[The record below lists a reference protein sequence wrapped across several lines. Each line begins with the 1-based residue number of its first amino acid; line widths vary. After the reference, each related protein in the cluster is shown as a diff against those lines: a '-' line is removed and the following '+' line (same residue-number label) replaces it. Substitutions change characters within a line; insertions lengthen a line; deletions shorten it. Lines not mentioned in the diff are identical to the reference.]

1 MSTTPPPPP
10 TPSKLSVHC
19 HHININVGDSTI
31 LLLVD
36 DSAAKDNSTTPA
48 EWPVIYNAVLIDGGK
63 TTGAPAIVSCINRIQ
78 SSYTF
83 APTKTVGRL
92 QFDAVIITHWDVD
105 HWGGIKQLLQDH
117 ISDYLKG
124 RSDLQTML
132 KAATDSGTD
141 GIKSL
146 QGTVAGLQIPFFKY
160 ASAEPKVLF
169 KTAPKQGKAP
179 DPAPI
184 APATLLTTFYIPY
197 IDTERADNYRLGPK
211 TSDSKPK
218 VSNSGSTWIPN
229 HAQPYVV
236 GKDNTFGMLGYYTYK
251 VGTGKPVQKGFKFFD
266 LCKLV
271 ANYDDY
277 LGVEVFLNKAL
288 PSGITYDTI
297 KNPGQLIKAHTLTST
312 MGPRL
317 FIVAG
322 DQVIMGDTPLAT
334 SATVAAPLPPP
345 TPPAPKDPT
354 DPPKNLV
361 KLAGL
366 PPHPVNRIVDDRSS
380 ALGRRYTG
388 VRNSA
393 ESMNAPSIACLV
405 MSSTTDAPAAIE
417 KKAEG
422 TSWRLWHF
430 MAGDAFWDVEG
441 GIAAWLQAAEASNPK
456 STFMKISHHGGAGST
471 SALLLNTLQPN
482 VVITP
487 AGDKQVHG
495 HPRPEVLM
503 YLHALSLKLTPRWM
517 RVYGFYWPPWM
528 VRKSDHWSCSNFN
541 TLPSGLK
548 GTVTDAQE
556 VFIIQLMNLYSAAS
570 MVDSPLAE
578 FWKSDATLPLPPQK
592 EKGKKTPQDVL
603 DQIKQYETDRVN
615 SMAAALRPFFTL
627 ICGQNSTDMAASPDP
642 IHSILA
648 IMDGTKARLKEVRAT
663 GPAPHEWQIYETN
676 PAPPPPPITV
686 VTPPPPGP
694 SQPPPDESR
703 KGKRRLEESTQ
714 LDTPTHQ
721 AKAVK
726 SEAGAEKQEDQQ
738 NLALVVDAPADM
750 DVEGDHKPGLQVMDK
765 KSEGG
770 DDAIDEDEEM
780 PGPQEEEKVEG
791 LHAGFAMPHAAV
803 ASVAPPADAH
813 ATLLDPGKQISQIK
827 LPIRA
832 AAPTV
837 KVASGLAAADPSNT
851 NPPASPFYLC
861 GSDFDPFTPDNTQA
875 LLAPGDFSNWIATL
889 NNGYVALAGQWV
901 QQSPKTGQGSSQS
914 PTPSSPQ
921 PVPATIHPNDE
932 WFQRIYYNGL
942 GIQQVTFVG
951 YIDVPNS
958 VARVTTLKVDLKLQV
973 SVSTAVSLTFSSDAS
988 KTVSMGTRTASTSP
1002 TLQDAIMPDYTLLA
1016 LGLQSSSTQLTV
1028 GQVITYF
1035 GMNFFPAGSTG
1046 GLTLPGFD
1054 LINPLKATLDTGP
1067 GSRSSL
1073 AFKPDVMY
1081 STWLRLRFQIQDPA
1095 FATTF
1100 QTNFSFL
1107 GQVTLSDTAIVGLS
1121 TARCQSGFVGRQID
1135 TQCMLETQITLG
1147 GNFGSLSISAWIKFE
1162 YAKTSIVIEF
1172 NDSYTWNQ
1180 IEGWLVSVVST
1191 PDTGSVSLDP
1201 TALLPNDSNVTFSV
1215 RKVTLTLA
1223 NPVTGPGFSL
1233 LGASIMFEVTVYN
1246 TIFSLTL
1253 DWPGPSIS
1261 ARLWNSIAPN
1271 MSTYA
1276 LLPYIDPYDQ
1286 YTPLGAPTG
1295 AVDFEDFC
1303 GSSVTPPPGNMK
1315 LSPTFYELGL
1325 TASYD
1330 SNKKLQYQFTGTL
1343 QSLPLTSS
1351 SSVPKLV
1358 LGDLDFAFAYTPAS
1372 GYDVLLSTSVYL
1384 VPRDF
1389 PTNLASL
1396 LRISVEYV
1404 DNGPS
1409 NVWHVVGHAE
1419 NLSFATIYNFFDT
1432 DASDAVM
1439 DVLSSLSISELEV
1452 IWDYSS
1458 GEADLFINGLLRLGP
1473 FELDLTYQYLHSP
1486 GQDQSAW
1493 TFSASMGTHTSG
1505 PATLRTLFEDLDV
1518 DQAVLDALDDVPFVA
1533 DLTIPGAT
1541 PTPGS
1546 RPPVSLSI
1554 SKEPDKETIF
1564 WVQVAIS
1571 TSEGTL
1577 SFTYVQ
1583 LQAARSAAAAGA
1595 ASTMPTG
1602 FKRIV
1607 RVMLDRLPSL
1617 PGVPIVGP
1625 IPQPVDAIDYIWVGD
1640 STVDNTTKTAG
1651 LTLSD
1656 ISLINSTMVVD
1667 NYIPYKNSQSA
1678 LQRASPGNTNS
1689 AQTNPYVLLAGH
1701 HFIVQANGGVI
1712 IDHLFGRGAAPS
1724 PSPAALSRF
1733 AISDTA
1739 TMTKASGKRTRAG
1752 RKSLAKN
1759 KGKPQA
1765 VRFAAAEFA
1774 STPTAVTTDS
1784 GSTKAPLSKSIGPL
1798 TIHNVGLQTKDGYLY
1813 ILIDATVALGPI
1825 QLSVVGF
1832 GVGLPLS
1839 RFNLNTLKTLTAS
1852 DFNIALSG
1860 MSVYFNSPPVLIS
1873 GVFIIDSTPTYEAYK
1888 GGLSVS
1894 IDPYSILAVG
1904 EYQHTYS
1911 TELKSVFIFGR
1922 FDGPL
1927 LTLEFAEISGVEV
1940 GFGYNYSLRTPQA
1953 SDVLSFPL
1961 VQGVTAQPNPM
1972 DTLTSFSKYVS
1983 VEQDSVWL
1991 AFGFKMDAI
2000 QVLSLNAAAVVQFSA
2015 TDVKVAIVG
2024 IASASMPPH
2033 VKSRNCH
2040 LVGGFALCY
2049 WFGDSPYNGDWVFTV
2064 GGYHPAYK
2072 PPSYYPV
2079 VPRVGINW
2087 NLSDVLTVQGSAFF
2101 AITPQVCMGGGQL
2114 KATFNAGP
2122 IYATFQAWGSFLI
2135 NFKPFFF
2142 DAEIGVAV
2150 TCGFQCDIG
2159 IIHINIH
2166 ADISASLH
2174 LSGPPFGGVV
2184 HVDLQIHNFSIYFGD
2199 QNNKPAAL
2207 PWQDF
2212 LELVRQTRPDAA
2224 LALAKNS
2231 SALIV
2236 ATLVA
2241 GAATEKITSSQ
2252 QQTGG
2257 MWSVRAGGV
2266 SFRIE
2271 CKFPIDDM
2279 SWGDGSVQQSWKKSA
2294 PDATETP
2301 PIYARPMQLTT
2312 PCTSLLT
2319 VSIVPPDSG
2328 HEKPWAVNPYTKNL
2342 PDALWTEYDETQD
2355 PISSSS
2361 AGNSIG
2367 TLLNPPDSSGTS
2379 TNHLV
2384 GFTFTAPSPTL
2395 PVFSLPE
2402 FNAAEAMSEGVFQDG
2417 SNNPTGRN
2425 SPLLPPNPGN
2435 EDERPHLPQTPAEQV
2450 GDFPAPQSPDPWTQV
2465 ETEWTNAPVK
2475 TANDLVTVWTGLLGW
2490 DATPPAGTTAP
2501 DQTTPFVP
2509 LVAAAPSMLL
2519 ADFENWYQSCPL
2531 VTQVS

>member
-1 MSTTPPPPP
+1 
-10 TPSKLSVHC
+10 
-19 HHININVGDSTI
+19 
-31 LLLVD
+31 
-36 DSAAKDNSTTPA
+36 
-48 EWPVIYNAVLIDGGK
+48 
-63 TTGAPAIVSCINRIQ
+63 
-78 SSYTF
+78 
-83 APTKTVGRL
+83 
-92 QFDAVIITHWDVD
+92 
-105 HWGGIKQLLQDH
+105 
-117 ISDYLKG
+117 
-124 RSDLQTML
+124 
-132 KAATDSGTD
+132 
-141 GIKSL
+141 
-146 QGTVAGLQIPFFKY
+146 
-160 ASAEPKVLF
+160 
-169 KTAPKQGKAP
+169 
-179 DPAPI
+179 
-184 APATLLTTFYIPY
+184 
-197 IDTERADNYRLGPK
+197 
-211 TSDSKPK
+211 
-218 VSNSGSTWIPN
+218 
-229 HAQPYVV
+229 
-236 GKDNTFGMLGYYTYK
+236 
-251 VGTGKPVQKGFKFFD
+251 
-266 LCKLV
+266 
-271 ANYDDY
+271 
-277 LGVEVFLNKAL
+277 
-288 PSGITYDTI
+288 
-297 KNPGQLIKAHTLTST
+297 
-312 MGPRL
+312 
-317 FIVAG
+317 
-322 DQVIMGDTPLAT
+322 
-334 SATVAAPLPPP
+334 
-345 TPPAPKDPT
+345 
-354 DPPKNLV
+354 
-361 KLAGL
+361 
-366 PPHPVNRIVDDRSS
+366 
-380 ALGRRYTG
+380 
-388 VRNSA
+388 
-393 ESMNAPSIACLV
+393 
-405 MSSTTDAPAAIE
+405 
-417 KKAEG
+417 
-422 TSWRLWHF
+422 
-430 MAGDAFWDVEG
+430 AGDAFWDVEG
-441 GIAAWLQAAEASNPK
+441 GIATWLQAAEASNPK
-456 STFMKISHHGGAGST
+456 TTFTKISHHGGAGST

-482 VVITP
+482 VVIIP
-487 AGDKQVHG
+487 AGDKQVFG

-503 YLHALSLKLTPRWM
+503 YLHALSLKLKPRWM

-528 VRKSDHWSCSNFN
+528 VRKSEHWSCSNFN

-570 MVDSPLAE
+570 LVDSPLAV
-578 FWKSDATLPLPPQK
+578 FWKSDATLPLPPKK
-592 EKGKKTPQDVL
+592 EAPKGATKVPQDVL
-603 DQIKQYETDRVN
+603 DKIKEYETDRVN
-615 SMAAALRPFFTL
+615 YMAAALRPFFTL
-627 ICGQNSTDMAASPDP
+627 ICGQTSTEMAASNEPV
-642 IHSILA
+642 HSILA

-663 GPAPHEWQIYETN
+663 GPAPHEWKIFETE
-676 PAPPPPPITV
+676 PAPSLPPVTVIAPPPGGPTQP
-686 VTPPPPGP
+686 TPDQ
-694 SQPPPDESR
+694 SK
-703 KGKRRLEESTQ
+703 KGKRKLEESTQ
-714 LDTPTHQ
+714 LDTPIHQ
-721 AKAVK
+721 SKALK
-726 SEAGAEKQEDQQ
+726 PEGGAEKQEDKE
-738 NLALVVDAPADM
+738 NLGLSIDAPADM
-750 DVEGDHKPGLQVMDK
+750 DVEGDYKPGVEVMDK

-770 DDAIDEDEEM
+770 DDPIDEDEEM
-780 PGPQEEEKVEG
+780 PEPEEEEEEAEEEIKG
-791 LHAGFAMPHAAV
+791 LHAGLAMPDAAV
-803 ASVAPPADAH
+803 ASTVPLTDAH
-813 ATLLDPGKQISQIK
+813 ATLLNPGEQVSQVE
-827 LPIRA
+827 LSIRA
-832 AAPTV
+832 AAPAV
-837 KVASGLAAADPSNT
+837 KMASSLAAANPSST
-851 NPPASPFYLC
+851 NPPASPYYLC
-861 GSDFDPFTPDNTQA
+861 GSDFDPFAPDNTQA
-875 LLAPGDFSNWIATL
+875 LLAPSDFSNWIATL
-889 NNGYVALAGQWV
+889 NNGYVALASQWV
-901 QQSPKTGQGSSQS
+901 QPSSTAKDSSQS
-914 PTPSSPQ
+914 TTPSGPQ

-932 WFQRIYYNGL
+932 WFQRIYHNGL

-951 YIDVPNS
+951 YIDISNS
-958 VARVTTLKVDLKLQV
+958 VARVTALNVDLQLQV
-973 SVSTAVSLTFSSDAS
+973 PASTAVRLTFSSNTS
-988 KTVSMGTRTASTSP
+988 KTVSMGTQAASPSP
-1002 TLQDAIMPDYTLLA
+1002 ALQDAMMPDYTLLA
-1016 LGLQSSSTQLTV
+1016 LGLQSSSKQLTV
-1028 GQVITYF
+1028 GQVISYF
-1035 GMNFFPAGSTG
+1035 GMSFFPAGSTG
-1046 GLTLPGFD
+1046 GLALPGFD
-1054 LINPLKATLDTGP
+1054 EINPLNATLDTSP

-1095 FATTF
+1095 FASTF
-1100 QTNFSFL
+1100 HTNFSFL

-1121 TARCQSGFVGRQID
+1121 TARCQSGFVGRQVD

-1172 NDSYTWNQ
+1172 NDRYTWSQ

-1191 PDTGSVSLDP
+1191 PDAGSVSLNP
-1201 TALLPNDSNVTFSV
+1201 TNLLPNSSNVTFSV
-1215 RKVTLTLA
+1215 RKVTLTLG
-1223 NPVTGPGFSL
+1223 NPATGLGFSL
-1233 LGASIMFEVTVYN
+1233 LGASIMFEVTVYE

-1261 ARLWNSIAPN
+1261 ARLWNSIVPN
-1271 MSTYA
+1271 MSTYT
-1276 LLPYIDPYDQ
+1276 LLPYIEPYDQ
-1286 YTPLGAPTG
+1286 YTPLGTPTG
-1295 AVDFEDFC
+1295 TADFQNFC
-1303 GSSVTPPPGNMK
+1303 GSSVTPPPGKMS

-1330 SNKKLQYQFTGTL
+1330 GNKKLQYRFTGTL
-1343 QSLPLTSS
+1343 QSLAPPSS

-1389 PTNLASL
+1389 PTTLASL

-1404 DNGPS
+1404 DKGPS
-1409 NVWHVVGHAE
+1409 SAWHVVGRAE
-1419 NLSFATIYNFFDT
+1419 NLSFATIYNLFDA

-1439 DVLSSLSISELEV
+1439 DVLSSLSIPELEV

-1554 SKEPDKETIF
+1554 LKEPNKETIF
-1564 WVQVAIS
+1564 WIQVAIN
-1571 TSEGTL
+1571 TSGGTL

-1583 LQAARSAAAAGA
+1583 LQGARSAATLEAAP
-1595 ASTMPTG
+1595 TPPTG

-1607 RVMLDRLPSL
+1607 RVMLDRLPTL
-1617 PGVPIVGP
+1617 PGVPVVGP

-1651 LTLSD
+1651 MTLSD
-1656 ISLINSTMVVD
+1656 INLINSTMSVD

-1678 LQRASPGNTNS
+1678 LQRASPSNTNS
-1689 AQTNPYVLLAGH
+1689 ATSNPYVLLAGH
-1701 HFIVQANGGVI
+1701 HFVVQANGAVI
-1712 IDHLFGRGAAPS
+1712 IDHLFGRGVAPS
-1724 PSPAALSRF
+1724 PNPAALSRF
-1733 AISDTA
+1733 TMTDAA
-1739 TMTKASGKRTRAG
+1739 VMTKASGKRTRAG
-1752 RKSLAKN
+1752 KKSAAKN
-1759 KGKPQA
+1759 KSKPRA
-1765 VRFAAAEFA
+1765 VRFAAAETI
-1774 STPTAVTTDS
+1774 STPTAVTADS

-1798 TIHNVGLQTKDGYLY
+1798 TIHNPSEQVGLQTKDGYLY
-1813 ILIDATVALGPI
+1813 ILIDAMVALGPI
-1825 QLSVVGF
+1825 QLTVVGF

-1839 RFNLNTLKTLTAS
+1839 NFNLNTLKTLTAS
-1852 DFNIALSG
+1852 DFSITLSG

-1873 GVFIIDSTPTYEAYK
+1873 GVFIIDSTPAYEAYK

-1894 IDPYSILAVG
+1894 IAPYSMLAVG

-1911 TELKSVFIFGR
+1911 TELKSVFIFGK

-1927 LTLEFAEISGVEV
+1927 LTLEFAEISGVEI
-1940 GFGYNYSLRTPQA
+1940 GYNYSLRTPQA
-1953 SDVLSFPL
+1953 SDVLNFPL
-1961 VQGVTAQPNPM
+1961 VQGVTAKPNPM

-2000 QVLSLNAAAVVQFSA
+2000 QVLSINAAAVVQFSA

-2024 IASASMPPH
+2024 IASASMPPQANNRSEMF
-2033 VKSRNCH
+2033 VYVE
-2040 LVGGFALCY
+2040 LGVVAALDIT
-2049 WFGDSPYNGDWVFTV
+2049 GGDWVFTV

-2079 VPRVGINW
+2079 VPRVGISW
-2087 NLSDVLTVQGSAFF
+2087 NLSDVLTVQGSGFF

-2122 IYATFQAWGSFLI
+2122 IYATFQAWASFLI

-2142 DAEIGVAV
+2142 EAEIGVAV

-2159 IIHINIH
+2159 LIHINIH
-2166 ADISASLH
+2166 ADISATLH

-2184 HVDLQIHNFSIYFGD
+2184 HVDLQIHNFDVYFGD

-2207 PWQDF
+2207 KWPDF
-2212 LELVRQTRPDAA
+2212 LELVRQTRPDTASA
-2224 LALAKNS
+2224 LSSSS

-2236 ATLVA
+2236 ATLIA

-2257 MWSVRAGGV
+2257 IWSVRAGGV

-2294 PDATETP
+2294 ADVTETP

-2319 VSIVPPDSG
+2319 VSIVPPVPSHD
-2328 HEKPWAVNPYTKNL
+2328 KPWTVDPYTKNL
-2342 PDALWTEYDETQD
+2342 PDALWTEYNETQD
-2355 PISSSS
+2355 PMSSRS
-2361 AGNSIG
+2361 AGNSIS

-2379 TNHLV
+2379 TNHLI

-2417 SNNPTGRN
+2417 SNNPTAKN

-2450 GDFPAPQSPDPWTQV
+2450 GDFPAAPVPDPWTQV
-2465 ETEWTNAPVK
+2465 ETEWANAPVK
-2475 TANDLVTVWTGLLGW
+2475 TANDLVTVWTRLLGW
-2490 DATPPAGTTAP
+2490 DAPPPAGTTAP

-2519 ADFENWYQSCPL
+2519 SDFENWYQSCPL
-2531 VTQVS
+2531 VRQIS